1 MYRKITGCTF
11 KLNITIVIIV
21 IMQHMVGGLVARFW
35 CGIILCFVHSEL
47 ILACFDRAIA
57 CASSMV
63 TVWPEVKCNDIYVKY
78 NVNQMLLYQLHLELS
93 GASNTVKVYMGMQCF
108 STYSITV

>member
-1 MYRKITGCTF
+1 
-11 KLNITIVIIV
+11 
-21 IMQHMVGGLVARFW
+21 
-35 CGIILCFVHSEL
+35 
-47 ILACFDRAIA
+47 
-57 CASSMV
+57 MV